1 MKVWLLKTS
10 REDCYI
16 LIKVP
21 GKEEYIEANIQVLE
35 ELWRKRGNKKM
46 NLKFLIDLSHLPID
60 CYRFNYFPCG
70 YNRVLTYSRSIIYV
84 HEIRKIG
91 IMYWWNEFSGNDD

>member
-21 GKEEYIEANIQVLE
+21 GKEEYIEANIQVLK

-46 NLKFLIDLSHLPID
+46 NLKFLISLSHLPRN
-60 CYRFNYFPCG
+60 CYRFNYFPNV
-70 YNRVLTYSRSIIYV
+70 YNRVLVYSRSIIYV

-91 IMYWWNEFSGNDD
+91 KSYWWRDWTKLW

>member
-1 MKVWLLKTS
+1 MKVWLLKT
-10 REDCYI
+10 RRDDCYI

-46 NLKFLIDLSHLPID
+46 NLKFLIGLSNLPRD
-60 CYRFNYFPCG
+60 CYRFNYFPRG
-70 YNRVLTYSRSIIYV
+70 YNRVLVYSKQIIYFQDI
-84 HEIRKIG
+84 EKIG
-91 IMYWWNEFSGNDD
+91 ESYWWEEWTKLW